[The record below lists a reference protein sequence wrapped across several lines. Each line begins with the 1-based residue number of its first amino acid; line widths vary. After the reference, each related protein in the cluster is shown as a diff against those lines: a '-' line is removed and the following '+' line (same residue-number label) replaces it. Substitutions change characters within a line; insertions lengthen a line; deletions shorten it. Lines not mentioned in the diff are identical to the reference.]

1 MEDTRFVWISF
12 YEELATSLLIYKN
25 NRSDLLKI
33 LENIFKDAGL
43 NYPFKEKGQENY
55 EDICPFTVFGS
66 FNKGIKDSNKIVLLK
81 QFAKYFSITANVPE
95 DFSGIPVLMNMSA
108 WFFSYK
114 ENRGENDIDNLW
126 ELFDRAIQYSENPSI
141 QIKNEFVSYYDQVIK
156 QKMIKWNI
164 TMGLFWIRP
173 YTFINLDST
182 NRSFITNVDNMPH
195 YITKIFQNINK
206 GLPNGSSYLFMCEQ
220 AKNALKDGEYEYH
233 SFPELSYYAF
243 NALKNENES
252 SDNSS
257 PDSDVKE
264 TAYWIYSPGSN
275 ASMWDEFYK
284 DGIMALGWDEVKN
297 LNEFLSKEE
306 IKAYMKQT
314 YDASYSYRNDALCLW
329 QFAKQIKNGDVIFVK
344 KGIHKLIGKGVV
356 TSDYLY
362 DASRKTYK
370 HVRKVDWQF
379 KGEWEHPDKAVTKTL
394 TNITAYSDY
403 VKKLLSL
410 FEEETSEE
418 DQKEIEITYPSYKM
432 DPVKRTPEK
441 TTDVGKTGFC
451 ITESFSFGKLF
462 SWKDGITMGKNYFTD
477 EQVRELEKN
486 PYVISVTT
494 KSVNYSEDFKELF
507 LKDYNAGMTPINIF
521 KKYGFDPYILGKER
535 RKSFIK
541 RIKMESQRL
550 DGFKDMRKENS
561 GRSKTKDM
569 TPDEIIERLQHQNHV
584 LRQENDF
591 LKRVRS
597 INRRQLSKM
606 QKNKP

>member
-418 DQKEIEITYPSYKM
+418 DQKEIEITYPSYSKDDFLSEVFM
-432 DPVKRTPEK
+432 EEDTY
-441 TTDVGKTGFC
+441 DVLVDLLNTKYNVILQGPPGTGKTFAAKRIAYSIMGQKDTSRVAFVQFHQSYSYEDF
-451 ITESFSFGKLF
+451 IQGYRPS
-462 SWKDGITMGKNYFTD
+462 KDGF
-477 EQVRELEKN
+477 EL
-486 PYVISVTT
+486 
-494 KSVNYSEDFKELF
+494 VNGCFYRFCKEAEED
-507 LKDYNAGMTPINIF
+507 N
-521 KKYGFDPYILGKER
+521 
-535 RKSFIK
+535 
-541 RIKMESQRL
+541 
-550 DGFKDMRKENS
+550 
-561 GRSKTKDM
+561 
-569 TPDEIIERLQHQNHV
+569 ERLYFFAKFN
-584 LRQENDF
+584 
-591 LKRVRS
+591 
-597 INRRQLSKM
+597 
-606 QKNKP
+606 

>member
-284 DGIMALGWDEVKN
+284 DGIMALG
-297 LNEFLSKEE
+297 
-306 IKAYMKQT
+306 
-314 YDASYSYRNDALCLW
+314 
-329 QFAKQIKNGDVIFVK
+329 
-344 KGIHKLIGKGVV
+344 
-356 TSDYLY
+356 
-362 DASRKTYK
+362 
-370 HVRKVDWQF
+370 
-379 KGEWEHPDKAVTKTL
+379 
-394 TNITAYSDY
+394 
-403 VKKLLSL
+403 
-410 FEEETSEE
+410 
-418 DQKEIEITYPSYKM
+418 
-432 DPVKRTPEK
+432 
-441 TTDVGKTGFC
+441 
-451 ITESFSFGKLF
+451 
-462 SWKDGITMGKNYFTD
+462 
-477 EQVRELEKN
+477 
-486 PYVISVTT
+486 
-494 KSVNYSEDFKELF
+494 
-507 LKDYNAGMTPINIF
+507 
-521 KKYGFDPYILGKER
+521 
-535 RKSFIK
+535 
-541 RIKMESQRL
+541 
-550 DGFKDMRKENS
+550 
-561 GRSKTKDM
+561 
-569 TPDEIIERLQHQNHV
+569 
-584 LRQENDF
+584 
-591 LKRVRS
+591 
-597 INRRQLSKM
+597 
-606 QKNKP
+606 